1 MPYLHENHRRD
12 LLENLDAWPLDA
24 ADLNFLICRLAD
36 RMLARRGV
44 TYARLNEVIGA
55 IECAKQ
61 EIYRRIAAPYEDTK
75 LKENGDVFTTVPGQW
90 TGGPTASP

>member
-1 MPYLHENHRRD
+1 MPYLHENNRRD

-36 RMLARRGV
+36 RMLARHGV

-75 LKENGDVFTTVPGQW
+75 IKENGDVFDNVPGRW
-90 TGGPTASP
+90 NGGAQAQA

>member
-1 MPYLHENHRRD
+1 MPYLHEDHRRD

-24 ADLNFLICRLAD
+24 ADLNFLICRI
-36 RMLARRGV
+36 
-44 TYARLNEVIGA
+44 NEVIGA

-61 EIYRRIAAPYEDTK
+61 EIYRRIDTK